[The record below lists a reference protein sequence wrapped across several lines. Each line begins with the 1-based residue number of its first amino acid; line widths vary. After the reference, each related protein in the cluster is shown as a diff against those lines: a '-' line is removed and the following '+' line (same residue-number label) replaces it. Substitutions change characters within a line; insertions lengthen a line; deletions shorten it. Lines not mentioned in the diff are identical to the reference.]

1 MIISLASFLMTISV
15 VGFAYLIGTMHGYD
29 KGVNDVE
36 RIYKEYK

>member
-36 RIYKEYK
+36 RLSREHK